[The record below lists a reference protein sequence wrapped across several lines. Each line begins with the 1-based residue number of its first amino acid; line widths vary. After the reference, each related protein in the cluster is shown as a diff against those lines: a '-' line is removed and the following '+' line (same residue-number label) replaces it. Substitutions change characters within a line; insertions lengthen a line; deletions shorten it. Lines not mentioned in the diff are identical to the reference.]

1 MPTLLL
7 VDDDENFLEFISQ
20 TLIPEGYDILKAN
33 DGIQAQEIL
42 KIPNQNIASVI
53 LDWNMPRMD
62 GIELL
67 KWIRQQDHL
76 EAVQVIM
83 QTANDNPEYIREGIE
98 AGAFYYLIKPC
109 KREMLLSTIKS
120 AVTDYLHQ
128 VQLLKKLHD
137 SENSFRLLEEGI
149 FKFKTISE
157 GEFLATRIANVS
169 SSPEDAMY
177 VSELFANAVEHGNL
191 GISYDEKT
199 RLIDA
204 GTLQEEVNKRLASPE
219 YIDRYV
225 KVSIKNNFEEIE
237 VFIEDQGMGFN
248 YDKYLNF
255 DDKRIFDNH
264 GRGIAICNS
273 YLKLQYLEKGNKVLV
288 KLPGKSQHN

>member
-98 AGAFYYLIKPC
+98 AGAFYYLIKPAKERC
-109 KREMLLSTIKS
+109 CS
-120 AVTDYLHQ
+120 
-128 VQLLKKLHD
+128 QLL
-137 SENSFRLLEEGI
+137 NRLLLII
-149 FKFKTISE
+149 FIRF
-157 GEFLATRIANVS
+157 
-169 SSPEDAMY
+169 
-177 VSELFANAVEHGNL
+177 
-191 GISYDEKT
+191 SY
-199 RLIDA
+199 
-204 GTLQEEVNKRLASPE
+204 
-219 YIDRYV
+219 
-225 KVSIKNNFEEIE
+225 
-237 VFIEDQGMGFN
+237 
-248 YDKYLNF
+248 
-255 DDKRIFDNH
+255 
-264 GRGIAICNS
+264 
-273 YLKLQYLEKGNKVLV
+273 
-288 KLPGKSQHN
+288 